1 MICSAQRLLAIGVC
15 LAATQTAVAVEIP
28 AEQHPWGRFK
38 PGSWQRVRVTT
49 ESFSADG
56 GKSMEVR
63 HVTTRLVE
71 VRADGIV
78 LSRETETGD
87 EKKTGP
93 DLHVGWDGSVINDS
107 TREKYSLGEIKIEGK
122 SFACQ
127 TQTVTTEIDG
137 ETLVTKSWYS
147 PDHAPWFLKRLT
159 RRTGKERRHTVMD
172 VTKRAVTRKV
182 LDRDIPCWESVT
194 HFSTSGGRRK
204 TVSVSSLQLPGGLV
218 YSQSEGFNSDSARNE
233 RVVTELVAF
242 EIAR

>member
-1 MICSAQRLLAIGVC
+1 MTCSAQRLLAIGVC
-15 LAATQTAVAVEIP
+15 LAALQTAAAVEIP

-38 PGSWQRVRVTT
+38 PGSWQRVRVTV
-49 ESFSADG
+49 ESFGTDG
-56 GKSMEVR
+56 AKSVEVR

-87 EKKTGP
+87 EKKTESEFR
-93 DLHVGWDGSVINDS
+93 VGWDGSHINDS

-127 TQTVTTEIDG
+127 THTVTTEIDG

-147 PDHAPWFLKRLT
+147 PDHAPWFMKRLI
-159 RRTGKERRHTVMD
+159 RRTGKQRRHTVME
-172 VTKRAVTRKV
+172 VTRRAATRKV
-182 LDRDIPCWESVT
+182 LDRDIPCWESIT

-204 TVSVSSLQLPGGLV
+204 TVSVSSLQIPGGLV
-218 YSQSEGFNSDSARNE
+218 HSQSEGFNSDSARDE

-242 EIAR
+242 EIVR